1 MDLGK
6 AELAAEFSGTGGG
19 NYVFL
24 PCHLLRRKKQG
35 KGGPVRGPGGC
46 SGRVPGEEGASV
58 ESTPP
63 QVVGDD
69 DICDSVEHE
78 LDVVGVGG
86 AGDVSVD
93 LLVGRL
99 VLALVLSLDVRHR
112 LRESVGACR
121 RGRGEEWVKASPSIP
136 RVPANPVLGMLLQPR
151 CPLSISGMDT
161 ATSQDCCQAGDAP
174 WLSAQLYFYSE
185 LLFIVSR
192 DEMDGGAEC

>member
-46 SGRVPGEEGASV
+46 SGQCQERSEEGASV

-69 DICDSVEHE
+69 DIRDSVEHE

-99 VLALVLSLDVRHR
+99 VLALILSLDVRHR

-121 RGRGEEWVKASPSIP
+121 REKGRMG
-136 RVPANPVLGMLLQPR
+136 
-151 CPLSISGMDT
+151 
-161 ATSQDCCQAGDAP
+161 
-174 WLSAQLYFYSE
+174 
-185 LLFIVSR
+185 
-192 DEMDGGAEC
+192 

>member
-1 MDLGK
+1 MGLGK

-19 NYVFL
+19 NYVSL

-35 KGGPVRGPGGC
+35 KGGPVRGAGGG
-46 SGRVPGEEGASV
+46 SGRVPGEAGALV
-58 ESTPP
+58 ESTAP

-69 DICDSVEHE
+69 DIRDCVEHE

-112 LRESVGACR
+112 LCESVGAC
-121 RGRGEEWVKASPSIP
+121 GRAERKGK
-136 RVPANPVLGMLLQPR
+136 R
-151 CPLSISGMDT
+151 
-161 ATSQDCCQAGDAP
+161 AG
-174 WLSAQLYFYSE
+174 
-185 LLFIVSR
+185 
-192 DEMDGGAEC
+192 